1 MRATCGQRRRP
12 VWATACRPGNQKPRP
27 GAWTGVSWALSRSL
41 QSMVRSGAK
50 GGISRLL
57 LTIAPVTSAP
67 RLGNS
72 LPPWEPKTTT
82 GCLDLSF
89 LGPAQ
94 VPTIDGSPRSEGE
107 HFKVT
112 SDHCPGR
119 RAPGWAFYFPAQ
131 GAHFKTMRTLRDLES
146 HGRCAPPPE
155 RGNDHGTPPNFAI
168 LQQTHEKC
176 PGLLWWAAVGAK
188 IARGAGR
195 CQKQHQRLAQRPSE
209 KCKETCVRR
218 VIPWCCGG

>member
-1 MRATCGQRRRP
+1 MGRLALPDCEEQKKTPWVLHSGECLSFEPHLHVDESLDGACFVVAGSVGTPCGQCAGSVRATCGQRRRP

-146 HGRCAPPPE
+146 HGRCAPPPP
-155 RGNDHGTPPNFAI
+155 RKG
-168 LQQTHEKC
+168 
-176 PGLLWWAAVGAK
+176 
-188 IARGAGR
+188 
-195 CQKQHQRLAQRPSE
+195 QRSW
-209 KCKETCVRR
+209 TST
-218 VIPWCCGG
+218 